1 MINGAELDY
10 LLACRTVAPFLD
22 LKVRSRVKSGQSFL
36 PLLNHSGWGGQLGQ
50 KRFNMLSGVIKLSS
64 MSSSG
69 FMNHGKVEGGT
80 WPWSKSR
87 SQCQSL
93 WHLGKKVI
101 LRTGANSLPCYIM
114 WPASL
119 ACLRARWIISGQRR
133 LICMCAG
140 KMSMVWKIS
149 KEALSH

>member
-1 MINGAELDY
+1 MGHNLLNVLRAEVVCCGQPTMINGAELDY

-80 WPWSKSR
+80 WPWSKSHF
-87 SQCQSL
+87 QCQSL

-101 LRTGANSLPCYIM
+101 LRTGASSLPFSIM

-119 ACLRARWIISGQRR
+119 GSSQ
-133 LICMCAG
+133 G
-140 KMSMVWKIS
+140 KDG
-149 KEALSH
+149 